1 MFLPWSLVTANIIL
15 AVFQFLLIGT
25 IGAVLAIYSRFGGD
39 HANSIR
45 WVRQGGYLEL
55 LSSVYNS
62 WRRLPNSTKVALSLT
77 ICASLSASLADKGAA
92 YFIAIADRQ
101 INPSFTLVNTSQF
114 LPFTSGL
121 LEPSGWSV
129 NIRHGADIVDAMAR
143 RINDTRN
150 IPNAVPGRL
159 YIPQTSAYEGCSQL
173 AVKALD
179 FKIPQLRLVSTG
191 CMDVYFFMPSPY
203 FEPLVANATVINR
216 SSDRWSIITPII
228 VDSQRVAEIPVVAML
243 QSNSTVLTAMN
254 DMVRM
259 NWMQLKDGLTALPE
273 TVTSKGVSPAGQT
286 LVLSISSTSFSTS
299 TVQRFRNVSAAVFD
313 NYNDMF
319 EAMEASVNSATLQS
333 TTNLFTEVKVSH
345 STIEMLACYSGQ
357 IPGLMCVYTIIS
369 TVVTKSKALDPII
382 VEARQGR
389 PLSQSQGASFTV
401 AMRILHTVASVNGT
415 RQAISISTM
424 KDATFAAAHYLALLG
439 HNFYMDWNA
448 SQLYVIYDT
457 ADIET
462 GLEVPLWLIWG
473 IATIMLACLCFWAA
487 TEYFLDERC
496 LGSLQKNIALSLG
509 ARLTGSAPMVMRSKF
524 DPLEFE
530 DVPILSHGI
539 QHEVDT

>member
-62 WRRLPNSTKVALSLT
+62 WRRLLNSTKVALSLT

-150 IPNAVPGRL
+150 IPNAVP
-159 YIPQTSAYEGCSQL
+159 
-173 AVKALD
+173 
-179 FKIPQLRLVSTG
+179 
-191 CMDVYFFMPSPY
+191 
-203 FEPLVANATVINR
+203 
-216 SSDRWSIITPII
+216 
-228 VDSQRVAEIPVVAML
+228 
-243 QSNSTVLTAMN
+243 
-254 DMVRM
+254 
-259 NWMQLKDGLTALPE
+259 
-273 TVTSKGVSPAGQT
+273 
-286 LVLSISSTSFSTS
+286 
-299 TVQRFRNVSAAVFD
+299 VQRFRNVSATVFD